1 MIAHLVEW
9 DWEKSER
16 EFLKALAIN
25 PNDKPARLY
34 IERSRYFM
42 EHPPGDDWNGV
53 WVMES
58 K

>member
-1 MIAHLVEW
+1 MNPA
-9 DWEKSER
+9 D
-16 EFLKALAIN
+16 KA
-25 PNDKPARLY
+25 ARLY
-34 IERSRYFM
+34 VERCRHLA